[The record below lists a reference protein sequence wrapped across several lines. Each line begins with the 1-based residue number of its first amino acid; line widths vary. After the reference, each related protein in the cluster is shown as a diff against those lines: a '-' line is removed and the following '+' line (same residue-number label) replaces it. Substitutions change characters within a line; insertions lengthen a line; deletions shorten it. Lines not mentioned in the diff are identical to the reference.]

1 MKNRAYLLITILLVL
16 FTFSL
21 SEAGSV
27 KIPAKNDSSVGQ
39 QFFRPNPKGDGTTES
54 FSRLP
59 KQDTT
64 QTPGRKKGDR
74 VGSVTIIR

>member
-1 MKNRAYLLITILLVL
+1 MTVLIGLL
-16 FTFSL
+16 TFSL
-21 SEAGSV
+21 SEAGSA

-64 QTPGRKKGDR
+64 QTPGRKKGHNYR
-74 VGSVTIIR
+74 GTVTLIR